1 MTLRDYLSAARKYWW
16 VILGAASLGALVGVL
31 AVLRADP
38 VYRAE
43 VTFFV
48 KTTGENTASAA
59 AMGDQFAQR
68 RVNSYVGLL
77 ASDRLADMVVRTSGL
92 DLSTEEVSGMIGASG
107 DINTV
112 LLTATATSRSE
123 EVASRVAR
131 AVALRFPG
139 LVDSIENQSPDET
152 AVTLEVVNGPIVAE
166 LPSRAPLKIGTPAL
180 LGLLLGFA
188 IALLL
193 QWRDTAVRSVEEVSH
208 LGLGPVLGKVP
219 FDRRIRTAPLI
230 LTDDPRSVRAEA
242 FRQLRT
248 NLQFLSVDEP
258 IRVLVVTSSVADE
271 GKSITSANLALTV
284 AAADARVLVI
294 EADLRKPSLA
304 DIFGVERAVGLTD
317 VLAGRLDLDHV
328 VQPWGDSG
336 VTVLPSGPLPPNPAE
351 LLGSVA
357 MGALLDRA
365 RESYDLVVIDTP
377 PLLPVTDPA
386 VLAARVDGAVL
397 VARFGKTSRQQLTQ
411 ARRALEAVG
420 ARQLGTV
427 LTMVPPNKHDGY
439 TPYRYETAP
448 EETTATRVTWEADRP
463 AVYPSEPAAGPE
475 GRPAGPPTLGDRPH
489 QHAVVITGDTRRT
502 QEPVGMVTSQATEQ
516 PRGI

>member
-1 MTLRDYLSAARKYWW
+1 MTLRDYISAARKYWW
-16 VILGAASLGALVGVL
+16 VMLGAASLGALVGVL

-48 KTTGENTASAA
+48 KTSNQNTASAA

-77 ASDRLADMVVRTSGL
+77 SSDRLADMVVRTSGV
-92 DLSTEEVSGMIGASG
+92 DITAEQVSGMIGASG

-112 LLTATATSRSE
+112 LLTATATSNDE
-123 EVASRVAR
+123 EVASRVAG

-139 LVDSIENQSPDET
+139 LVDSIENQSPEDT
-152 AVTLEVVNGPIVAE
+152 AVTLEVVNGPVVGE
-166 LPSRAPLKIGTPAL
+166 LPSRAPLKIGTPTL
-180 LGLLLGFA
+180 LGLLFGFA
-188 IALLL
+188 IAMLL
-193 QWRDTAVRSVEEVSH
+193 QWRDTAVRSVEEVGQ

-219 FDRRIRTAPLI
+219 FDRRIRSAPLI
-230 LTDDPRSVRAEA
+230 LTDDPHSVRAEA

-258 IRVLVVTSSVADE
+258 IGVVVVTSSVADE
-271 GKSITSANLALTV
+271 GKSITSANLALAV
-284 AAADARVLVI
+284 AAADARVLVV
-294 EADLRKPSLA
+294 EADLRKPTLA
-304 DIFGVERAVGLTD
+304 DVFGVERAVGLTD
-317 VLAGRLDLDHV
+317 VLAGRLELDDV

-351 LLGSVA
+351 LLGSAA
-357 MGALLDRA
+357 MGALLDKA
-365 RESYDLVVIDTP
+365 RSAYDLVVIDTP

-386 VLAARVDGAVL
+386 VLAARVDGALL

-411 ARRALEAVG
+411 AKRALEAVG

-439 TPYRYETAP
+439 TPYRYEAAGDAVTAP
-448 EETTATRVTWEADRP
+448 APTWVA
-463 AVYPSEPAAGPE
+463 EPAQQDPGFRFGRRAPAAPE
-475 GRPAGPPTLGDRPH
+475 IGDRPR
-489 QHAVVITGDTRRT
+489 QRTTADPGRGARGTERAPASAQSSERRR
-502 QEPVGMVTSQATEQ
+502 AT
-516 PRGI
+516 